1 MKRYRINWGVR
12 MRNKRFWLTL
22 VPAMSLLIQL
32 IAEAL
37 GYSIESWLLEQ
48 KLMEVINVIFA
59 VMSILGI
66 IVDPTTKGF
75 SDSEQAMTYKTPK
88 EI

>member
-1 MKRYRINWGVR
+1 MKLCRINWGVR
-12 MRNKRFWLTL
+12 IRNKKFWLTL
-22 VPAMSLLIQL
+22 VPAMSLLLQL

-37 GYSIESWLLEQ
+37 GYSVESWLLEQ
-48 KLMEVINVIFA
+48 KLMEIINVVFG
-59 VMSILGI
+59 VLSILGV

>member
-1 MKRYRINWGVR
+1 MKKCHINWGVR
-12 MRNKRFWLTL
+12 VRNKRFWITL
-22 VPAMSLLIQL
+22 VPAISLLFQF
-32 IAEAL
+32 IAEAA
-37 GYSIESWLLEQ
+37 GYKIESWIFEQ
-48 KLMEVINVIFA
+48 KLIEIINVIFA

-88 EI
+88 EH